1 MQEAALFGA
10 PFREEWRLRVAR
22 GMREEGEAAEPPP
35 GLSQMPSLI

>member
-10 PFREEWRLRVAR
+10 PFREGLETQSCRDERKERLQS
-22 GMREEGEAAEPPP
+22 PHS